1 MDDLEADPPEQAMAP
16 DGVVDP
22 DGDLAGLEEGMAGL
36 MAGPAELDG
45 DVADQPFP
53 WHVPEG
59 MPFPVFA
66 LEQPLVNG
74 WHIHLPPL
82 DPPENG
88 ME

>member
-1 MDDLEADPPEQAMAP
+1 
-16 DGVVDP
+16 
-22 DGDLAGLEEGMAGL
+22 
-36 MAGPAELDG
+36 
-45 DVADQPFP
+45 
-53 WHVPEG
+53 

-82 DPPENG
+82 DPPHDG